1 MKHSADASI
10 SDEEQPLLS
19 TTFDA
24 LQLLRSRPNGVVGT
38 SFQYDQSILKQ
49 AYHIRGV
56 LFPWMFSYRIWW
68 TLSALGAIF
77 TLFLVP
83 YQIAFSNES
92 GHFND
97 IMSNLEDLLTAI
109 FVIDIFISFNLAFYK
124 QEVLIFERPL
134 IVKEYVLRGKFFV
147 DLLGVVPCER
157 VALWIAGWL
166 HSDEARD
173 GDPKTLLMFSLFRL
187 FAFVRLYR
195 MKQLSYVL
203 QYDAR
208 VSLLW
213 FTLMRNFGAV
223 WALTHLE
230 ACSMYFL
237 ARLRDFDQ
245 DTWLGPR
252 VHEMTGFQ
260 RYITALYLVRWT
272 AAVFEVYLQE
282 AVRLNLPIAVHRY
295 VLHCRI
301 W

>member
-1 MKHSADASI
+1 MKQSVDTTLS
-10 SDEEQPLLS
+10 EEGQPLLS

-24 LQLLRSRPNGVVGT
+24 LQLLRSRPNGVVDT

-49 AYHIRGV
+49 AHHIRGI
-56 LFPWMFSYRIWW
+56 LFPWMFSYRLWW
-68 TLSALGAIF
+68 TLTALGAIF

-83 YQIAFSNES
+83 FQIAFSNEP
-92 GHFND
+92 GNFNN
-97 IMSNLEDLLTAI
+97 IMNNLEDLLTAV

-134 IVKEYVLRGKFFV
+134 IVKEYVLGGKFFV
-147 DLLGVVPCER
+147 DLLGVFPCER
-157 VALWIAGWL
+157 VALWLAGWL
-166 HSDEARD
+166 NDEARG
-173 GDPKTLLMFSLFRL
+173 GDPTTLLMFSLFRL

-260 RYITALYLVRWT
+260 RYITALYLVR
-272 AAVFEVYLQE
+272 
-282 AVRLNLPIAVHRY
+282 
-295 VLHCRI
+295 
-301 W
+301 